1 MGTALAF
8 GNYVWLDG
16 RFFNEQSLALG
27 LGQDQEYDLACMVG
41 TTSCLPFRST
51 RPQASG
57 Q

>member
-16 RFFNEQSLALG
+16 RFFNEQSLAPG